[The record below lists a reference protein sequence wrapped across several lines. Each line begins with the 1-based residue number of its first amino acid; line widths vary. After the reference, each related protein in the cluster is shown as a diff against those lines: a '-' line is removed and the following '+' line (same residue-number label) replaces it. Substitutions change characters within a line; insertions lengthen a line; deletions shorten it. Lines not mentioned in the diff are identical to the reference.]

1 MFSVY
6 LLVTK
11 KKRKKKEREHAINK
25 KSQETFR
32 QNKFRSITDRPTDK
46 VNYIHGIFAKNF
58 SLSYVSA
65 HKNIFP

>member
-1 MFSVY
+1 MFIVY

-32 QNKFRSITDRPTDK
+32 QNKFKSITDRLTDK
-46 VNYIHGIFAKNF
+46 VNCIH
-58 SLSYVSA
+58 
-65 HKNIFP
+65 